1 MAMRNVLSPADLIQS
16 AMNETFW
23 LGLGLGLKLGLGS
36 GLGLILSLSLSLTW
50 KSPRCWRTRVTQTL
64 ARFRCSVNWPLKSAG
79 LAAMAAAS
87 YVSTLV
93 GGGVRAR
100 VRVGA
105 GIGAAASVRVGVGVR
120 A

>member
-1 MAMRNVLSPADLIQS
+1 MRNVLSPADLIQS

-23 LGLGLGLKLGLGS
+23 
-36 GLGLILSLSLSLTW
+36 
-50 KSPRCWRTRVTQTL
+50 KSPRCWRTSVTQTL

-93 GGGVRAR
+93 GVGAR
-100 VRVGA
+100 VT
-105 GIGAAASVRVGVGVR
+105 VRVDQGCGQG
-120 A
+120 

>member
-1 MAMRNVLSPADLIQS
+1 M
-16 AMNETFW
+16 
-23 LGLGLGLKLGLGS
+23 
-36 GLGLILSLSLSLTW
+36 
-50 KSPRCWRTRVTQTL
+50 
-64 ARFRCSVNWPLKSAG
+64 KSAG

-93 GGGVRAR
+93 GGGVRAT

-105 GIGAAASVRVGVGVR
+105 GIRAAVRARVGAGIR

>member
-1 MAMRNVLSPADLIQS
+1 M
-16 AMNETFW
+16 
-23 LGLGLGLKLGLGS
+23 
-36 GLGLILSLSLSLTW
+36 
-50 KSPRCWRTRVTQTL
+50 
-64 ARFRCSVNWPLKSAG
+64 KSAG

-93 GGGVRAR
+93 GARAT

-105 GIGAAASVRVGVGVR
+105 GIRAAVRARVGAGIR

>member
-64 ARFRCSVNWPLKSAG
+64 ARFRCSVNWPLNLDG

-93 GGGVRAR
+93 G
-100 VRVGA
+100 
-105 GIGAAASVRVGVGVR
+105 SWS
-120 A
+120 